1 MFVRSVW
8 ESKVDTLPLI
18 ATRNGF
24 LLKADNKNNQVTIA
38 DVARLAEVS
47 ISSVSNVLN
56 GRSKR
61 MRKSTQERILQAITT
76 LGYTPNLA
84 ARQLKTGHSPIIGLI
99 VPSVANPFFGFFA
112 RQIEEIALAKGY
124 QVLLGNSDRNP
135 DRERRYAE
143 ELWGYGVRGMIFGS
157 SLAEIGHLQPI
168 INKGMHVV
176 AFDRQNQEKDSVG
189 IDHIG
194 VDNVQAMRLITK
206 HLIALGHKRI
216 GFVSGPIRTV
226 SRLARLEGYRTS
238 LEEAG
243 LPFAEQLVWQGA
255 AANFGDAEMV
265 QLGRQGAHTLLST
278 TQPPS
283 AIIAINDMYA
293 FGVYAG
299 ARDLGLKIP
308 DDVSVTGIDDIV
320 LAEVAEP
327 PLTTVRQPMEKIARL
342 TVERLVDRLE
352 GVCEGGPK
360 HHVLLPKLV
369 VRQSTTE
376 FIKTDLRVKDL
387 G

>member
-1 MFVRSVW
+1 L
-8 ESKVDTLPLI
+8 KNDTSI
-18 ATRNGF
+18 EN
-24 LLKADNKNNQVTIA
+24 VTIA
-38 DVARLAEVS
+38 DVARLAKVS

-61 MRKSTQERILQAITT
+61 MRESTNERILQAIAT

-112 RQIEEIALAKGY
+112 RQIEDVALAKGY

-157 SLAEIGHLQPI
+157 SLAEIGHLEPI
-168 INKGMHVV
+168 IRKGMHVV
-176 AFDRQNQEKDSVG
+176 AFDRQNQEEDSVV

-206 HLIALGHKRI
+206 HLISLGHRRI
-216 GFVSGPIRTV
+216 GFISGPIRTV
-226 SRLARLEGYRTS
+226 SRLARLEGYRAS
-238 LEEAG
+238 LDEAG
-243 LPFAEQLVWQGA
+243 LTFEEQLVWEGA
-255 AANFGDAEMV
+255 ATNFGDAGMV
-265 QLGRQGAHTLLST
+265 QLGRQGAHTLLSNVN
-278 TQPPS
+278 PPS

-308 DDVSVTGIDDIV
+308 EDVSVTGVDDIV

-327 PLTTVRQPMEKIARL
+327 PLTTVQQPMDKIARL
-342 TVERLVDRLE
+342 AVERLVSRLDGTCDDE
-352 GVCEGGPK
+352 PGHDVFS
-360 HHVLLPKLV
+360 PKLV
-369 VRQSTTE
+369 VRKSTMEYPKNT
-376 FIKTDLRVKDL
+376 KK
-387 G
+387 

>member
-1 MFVRSVW
+1 MAI
-8 ESKVDTLPLI
+8 P
-18 ATRNGF
+18 RNEH
-24 LLKADNKNNQVTIA
+24 VTIA
-38 DVARLAEVS
+38 DVARIAAVS

-56 GRSKR
+56 GRSSR
-61 MRKSTQERILQAITT
+61 MRESTRERIQQAIDE

-112 RQIEEIALAKGY
+112 RQIEEVALTKGY

-157 SLAEIGHLQPI
+157 SLAEIDHLQNV

-176 AFDRQNQEKDSVG
+176 AFDRQNQQEDSVV

-206 HLIALGHKRI
+206 HLIALGHRKI
-216 GFVSGPIRTV
+216 GFISGPIRTV
-226 SRLARLEGYRTS
+226 SRLARLEGYRKS

-243 LPFAEQLVWQGA
+243 LVYDETLVWEGA
-255 AANFGDAEMV
+255 ATNFGDAEMV
-265 QLGRQGAHTLLST
+265 QLGRQGAHSLLSSAD
-278 TQPPS
+278 PPS

-299 ARDLGLKIP
+299 VRDLGLKIP
-308 DDVSVTGIDDIV
+308 ADVSITGIDDIV

-327 PLTTVRQPMEKIARL
+327 PLTTVRQPMDVIAKL
-342 TVERLVDRLE
+342 AVERLVARID
-352 GVCEGGPK
+352 GSCEEQFE
-360 HHVLLPKLV
+360 HRTLSPKLI
-369 VRQSTTE
+369 VRSSTAEHPRKTE
-376 FIKTDLRVKDL
+376 
-387 G
+387 

>member
-1 MFVRSVW
+1 M
-8 ESKVDTLPLI
+8 
-18 ATRNGF
+18 
-24 LLKADNKNNQVTIA
+24 TIA
-38 DVARLAEVS
+38 DVARLAAVS

-61 MRKSTQERILQAITT
+61 MRASTQERILQAITT

-84 ARQLKTGHSPIIGLI
+84 ARQLKTGQSPIIGLI
-99 VPSVANPFFGFFA
+99 VPSVANPFFGYFT
-112 RQIEEIALAKGY
+112 RQIEEVALAKGY

-143 ELWGYGVRGMIFGS
+143 ELWGYGVKGMIFGS
-157 SLAEIGHLQPI
+157 SLAEIDHLQAI

-176 AFDRQNQEKDSVG
+176 AFDRQNQEKDSVAM
-189 IDHIG
+189 DHIG

-216 GFVSGPIRTV
+216 GFISGPIRTV
-226 SRLARLEGYRTS
+226 SRLDRLKGYRSS

-243 LPFAEQLVWQGA
+243 LPFDEALVWEGA
-255 AANFGDAEMV
+255 SINFGDAEMV

-278 TQPPS
+278 AKPPS

-308 DDVSVTGIDDIV
+308 DDVSVTGVDDIV

-327 PLTTVRQPMEKIARL
+327 PLTTVQQPMGKIARL
-342 TVERLVDRLE
+342 AVERLVSRLE
-352 GVCEGGPK
+352 GACESRPE
-360 HHVLLPKLV
+360 HLVLSPKLV
-369 VRQSTTE
+369 VRKSTAE
-376 FIKTDLRVKDL
+376 FVENNINVRNV

>member
-1 MFVRSVW
+1 MKTDMGS
-8 ESKVDTLPLI
+8 EK
-18 ATRNGF
+18 
-24 LLKADNKNNQVTIA
+24 VTIA
-38 DVARLAEVS
+38 DVARLAKVS

-56 GRSKR
+56 GHSKK
-61 MRKSTQERILQAITT
+61 MRESTRERIVQAITT

-112 RQIEEIALAKGY
+112 RQIEEVALENGY

-157 SLAEIGHLQPI
+157 SLAEIGHLESI

-176 AFDRQNQEKDSVG
+176 AFDRQNQEEDNVV

-206 HLIALGHKRI
+206 HLIALGHRRI
-216 GFVSGPIRTV
+216 GFISGPIRTV
-226 SRLARLEGYRTS
+226 SRLARLKGYRTS

-243 LPFAEQLVWQGA
+243 LPFADHLVWEGA
-255 AANFGDAEMV
+255 ATNFGDAEMV
-265 QLGRQGAHTLLST
+265 QLGRQGAHTLLSVAN
-278 TQPPS
+278 PPS

-308 DDVSVTGIDDIV
+308 DDVSVTGVDDIV

-327 PLTTVRQPMEKIARL
+327 PLTTVQQPMGKIARL
-342 TVERLVDRLE
+342 AVERLVTRLD
-352 GVCEGGPK
+352 GTCENQPE
-360 HHVLLPKLV
+360 HHVLSPKLV
-369 VRQSTTE
+369 VRKSTAE
-376 FIKTDLRVKDL
+376 LLKKT
-387 G
+387 